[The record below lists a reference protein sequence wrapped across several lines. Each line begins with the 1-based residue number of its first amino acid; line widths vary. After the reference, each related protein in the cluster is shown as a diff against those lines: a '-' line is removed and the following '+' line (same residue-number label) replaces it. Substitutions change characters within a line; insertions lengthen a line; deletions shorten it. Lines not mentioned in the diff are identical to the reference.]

1 MGYYLTSIALLLL
14 TIVIADRNAKLEDA
28 EKAQRCIVIRHP
40 RLYLWVG
47 GLLVALVAGLY
58 AWSFFDPEAFAGK
71 TWPDDLVF
79 CAFALGGVGIIQ
91 STLSFQ
97 IVLEQQGNTFRYRTF
112 FFRVHTISFQE
123 CICYYERK
131 KLQDHVLVTRKHVI
145 FCDDWDIHSDAL
157 PRLCKQ
163 RGVPLV
169 SARVGR
175 KIRRGRRKLGKE

>member
-14 TIVIADRNAKLEDA
+14 TIAIADRSAKLEDA

-58 AWSFFDPEAFAGK
+58 AWSFFDPESFAGK
-71 TWPDDLVF
+71 TWPVDLVF

-123 CICYYERK
+123 CLCYYERK
-131 KLQDHVLVTRKHVI
+131 KLQDRVIVTRKQVI

-175 KIRRGRRKLGKE
+175 KLRRGGEK

>member
-71 TWPDDLVF
+71 T
-79 CAFALGGVGIIQ
+79 
-91 STLSFQ
+91 
-97 IVLEQQGNTFRYRTF
+97 
-112 FFRVHTISFQE
+112 
-123 CICYYERK
+123 
-131 KLQDHVLVTRKHVI
+131 
-145 FCDDWDIHSDAL
+145 
-157 PRLCKQ
+157 
-163 RGVPLV
+163 
-169 SARVGR
+169 
-175 KIRRGRRKLGKE
+175 

>member
-71 TWPDDLVF
+71 TWPDASGLLCLCARWRGHYPEYAFVPNRFGAAGEYVSVSHVFLPCSYDL
-79 CAFALGGVGIIQ
+79 
-91 STLSFQ
+91 LSGMH
-97 IVLEQQGNTFRYRTF
+97 L
-112 FFRVHTISFQE
+112 
-123 CICYYERK
+123 
-131 KLQDHVLVTRKHVI
+131 LL
-145 FCDDWDIHSDAL
+145 
-157 PRLCKQ
+157 
-163 RGVPLV
+163 
-169 SARVGR
+169 
-175 KIRRGRRKLGKE
+175 

>member
-97 IVLEQQGNTFRYRTF
+97 IVLEQQGNTFRYR
-112 FFRVHTISFQE
+112 H
-123 CICYYERK
+123 
-131 KLQDHVLVTRKHVI
+131 
-145 FCDDWDIHSDAL
+145 IHSPAAFL
-157 PRLCKQ
+157 PLIICCCLSSVEIVQ
-163 RGVPLV
+163 NHYF
-169 SARVGR
+169 SADFS
-175 KIRRGRRKLGKE
+175 